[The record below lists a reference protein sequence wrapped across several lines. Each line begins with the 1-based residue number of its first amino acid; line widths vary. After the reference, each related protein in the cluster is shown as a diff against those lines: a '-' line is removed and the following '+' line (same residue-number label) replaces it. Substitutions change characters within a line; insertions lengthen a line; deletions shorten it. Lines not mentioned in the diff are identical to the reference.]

1 MTLKRN
7 ASWNYFSKNRSQGRN
22 VKFIIDVANE
32 TEFVIK
38 DLDKGNSFIFKW
50 IIFEFHISTFEN
62 WSTSNGKLTQF
73 HFNLKSLTT
82 TCISHGLREKRFY
95 WVKNGIK
102 YLVPITV
109 KLKQLVQDVA
119 QRLRRRLENICWFG
133 RFLRTAR
140 KGNGSRVQLHL
151 PSCWA
156 SHLHM

>member
-7 ASWNYFSKNRSQGRN
+7 ASWNYFSENRSQGRN

-50 IIFEFHISTFEN
+50 IIFEFHISTLEN
-62 WSTSNGKLTQF
+62 RKTCNG
-73 HFNLKSLTT
+73 KSLTT

-140 KGNGSRVQLHL
+140 DGNGSRVQLHL